1 MRNSKTEAYI
11 IQDKLFDEGKS
22 QLSKY
27 QDIVLGKKGLLAL
40 MKYEF
45 VMLFASWVPGAL
57 GLVLR
62 SKLYPMLIGKV
73 GKGVVFGTNVVL
85 RHSHKITIGDNVVID
100 DNCVLDAKG
109 GEGNS
114 IKIGSGVFVGRNT
127 ILYCK
132 DGDIEIGDNTTISFN
147 CDVFSANYVR
157 IGSNV
162 QIAAYTFLNG
172 GTHKFDDL
180 DVPVMHQ
187 ERSGIGIEV
196 GDNAWIG
203 ADAKVLDGVSVG
215 RDSIIAAGAV
225 VTKDVPEFAIVGGM
239 PAKLIR
245 NRKDDRPEPGE
256 RNGSR
261 Q

>member
-1 MRNSKTEAYI
+1 MRNSKTETYI
-11 IQDKLFDEGKS
+11 IQDKLFDENTS

-27 QDIVLGKKGLLAL
+27 QDIVLGRTGMMAL
-40 MKYEF
+40 VKYEL

-57 GLVLR
+57 GLLLR
-62 SKLYPMLIGKV
+62 SKLYPMLLGRV
-73 GKGVVFGTNVVL
+73 GKGVVFGSNVVI
-85 RHSHKITIGDNVVID
+85 RHPHKITIGDNVVID

-147 CDVFSANYVR
+147 CDVFSANFVK

-172 GTHKFDDL
+172 GTHNFDDV
-180 DVPVMHQ
+180 DVPVILQ
-187 ERSGIGIEV
+187 ERSGMGIDV
-196 GDNAWIG
+196 GENAWIG
-203 ADAKVLDGVSVG
+203 ADAKVLDGVTVG
-215 RDSIIAAGAV
+215 RDAIIAAGAV

-245 NRKDDRPEPGE
+245 SRKESKPEPAE
-256 RNGSR
+256 KNGSR